1 VTQPR
6 GAVAWSE
13 WPRALALFVLL
24 TIALTWPLVLRLR
37 IMDPGD
43 SAFFAWVMAWERH
56 ALLTD
61 PASLPHTNALSPA
74 RYTLGLDEPVLGT
87 TLLGLPL
94 WPFTNDAVLIYSL
107 VRLVT
112 YVLSALFTWRLAR
125 ELGVGTPAALVAGAL
140 FAFSP
145 VRVDQIA
152 HLSTLGTQW
161 LPLTAL
167 FVVRFAREGRAGQ
180 ALLAGLFYA
189 LGCYACGYHGLLGA
203 LVWPPF
209 AAVLMWGRWRLLA
222 RAVPA
227 LVLTPLLLWP
237 LHALHAAALGP
248 LIQVRSA
255 AETAMYS
262 ARLESFL
269 SVSSWNHVYGG
280 LLSGFQSEANNLFP
294 GLVPLLLIL
303 AATLTLTRDRRAP
316 SRAALAFALLVA
328 VGGLVALGPEI
339 RVGDHVLATS
349 PVALLRTLV
358 APLGSIR
365 AYGRA
370 GIFVALGLAV
380 LAALAIEALR
390 MRSRTVALV
399 GVAAL
404 VESLI
409 APIPLA
415 DWAQVVDSSQPPP
428 PVYLWLAQQPPGQV
442 VAELPLLGNDSLTR
456 RPAFHESIY
465 MLRSTHHWQR
475 LVNGFF
481 GVETPAYVA
490 LREHLRTFPASDA
503 LETLNRYDVR
513 YAVVHRDGYGP
524 NQWPRV
530 EAGLSEANRL
540 RLVADFGTDRVY
552 ELVH

>member
-1 VTQPR
+1 MTQPR
-6 GAVAWSE
+6 VAVSWSE
-13 WPRALALFVLL
+13 WLRALALFVLL
-24 TIALTWPLVLRLR
+24 TSALTWPLVLRLR

-56 ALLTD
+56 ALLND
-61 PASLPHTNALSPA
+61 PVSLPHTNALYPA
-74 RYTLGLDEPVLGT
+74 RYTLGLDEPILGT
-87 TLLGLPL
+87 TVLGLPL
-94 WPFTNDAVLIYSL
+94 WPFTDDAVLIYSL
-107 VRLVT
+107 VRLAT
-112 YVLSALFTWRLAR
+112 YVLSGLFTWRLAR
-125 ELGVGTPAALVAGAL
+125 ELGLGTPAALVAGAL

-167 FVVRFAREGRAGQ
+167 FVVRFAREGRTPQ

-189 LGCYACGYHGLLGA
+189 LGCYACGYHGLLGV

-209 AAVLMWGRWRLLA
+209 AAVLLWGRWGSLA

-227 LVLTPLLLWP
+227 LVLTPILLWP
-237 LHALHAAALGP
+237 LHALHTAALGS
-248 LIQVRSA
+248 LSQVRSE
-255 AETAMYS
+255 AETAVYS

-269 SVSSWNHVYGG
+269 AVSSWNHVYGAV
-280 LLSGFQSEANNLFP
+280 LSGFRSEANNLFP
-294 GLVPLLLIL
+294 GLVPLLLVL
-303 AATLTLTRDRRAP
+303 AAGLMLARGRRAP
-316 SRAALAFALLVA
+316 SRPALAFALLVA

-339 RVGDHVLATS
+339 QMGDRILAAS

-370 GIFVALGLAV
+370 GIFLALGLAV
-380 LAALAIEALR
+380 LAGLAIQALR
-390 MRSRTVALV
+390 VRPRMVALV
-399 GVAAL
+399 GLAAL

-415 DWAQVVDSSQPPP
+415 DWARVVDSSQPPP
-428 PVYLWLAQQPPGQV
+428 AVYAWLAQQPPGQV
-442 VAELPLLGNDSLTR
+442 LAELPLLANDSLTR

-481 GVETPAYVA
+481 GVETPVYVA
-490 LREHLRTFPASDA
+490 LREHLRAFPSSEA
-503 LETLNRYDVR
+503 LEALDRYDVR
-513 YAVVHRDGYGP
+513 YALVHRQGYGP

-530 EAGLSEANRL
+530 EAGLREAIRL
-540 RLVADFGTDRVY
+540 RLVADFGTDQVY
-552 ELVH
+552 ELVR